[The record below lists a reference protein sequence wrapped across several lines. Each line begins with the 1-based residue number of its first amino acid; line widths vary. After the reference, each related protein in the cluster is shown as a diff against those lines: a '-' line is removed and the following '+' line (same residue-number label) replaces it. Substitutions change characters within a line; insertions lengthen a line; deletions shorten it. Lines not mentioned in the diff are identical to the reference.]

1 MKNYFLLKYYI
12 SLLKEYIF
20 IFSTATILLFISFTK
35 SFSEENVFTINNV
48 IVKGPM
54 DLNFSRDKYIN
65 KAFIDSFEALM
76 SKVLLSKDLHK
87 VMNVKLKKI
96 KNLISSFQIYDESYR
111 NNKYEATFNIFYN
124 DIKIKKFLGRKNI
137 SFSEPK
143 KISVI
148 FFPLLIIDDE
158 IRELDQNFFYREWL
172 NINIK
177 NELINFILPLEDL
190 DDISKMT
197 EIKNKIEE
205 INVDD
210 FVNKYD
216 IKNYVFALM
225 DYQNK
230 KLDIYLKTNFYNN
243 KVSKNIS
250 YDVNDINNEVKLD
263 YILRD
268 LKMKITDPW
277 KEKNIVNLSTPLI
290 LKIKFNHKKLKELDK
305 LKKTFYSISII
316 DNYSLDE
323 FSINNSVIKIY
334 YYGNPKRLR
343 TELVKFGYRLKN
355 DQGFW
360 ELYKDE

>member
-1 MKNYFLLKYYI
+1 
-12 SLLKEYIF
+12 
-20 IFSTATILLFISFTK
+20 
-35 SFSEENVFTINNV
+35 
-48 IVKGPM
+48 
-54 DLNFSRDKYIN
+54 
-65 KAFIDSFEALM
+65 
-76 SKVLLSKDLHK
+76 
-87 VMNVKLKKI
+87 
-96 KNLISSFQIYDESYR
+96 
-111 NNKYEATFNIFYN
+111 
-124 DIKIKKFLGRKNI
+124 
-137 SFSEPK
+137 
-143 KISVI
+143 
-148 FFPLLIIDDE
+148 
-158 IRELDQNFFYREWL
+158 
-172 NINIK
+172 
-177 NELINFILPLEDL
+177 
-190 DDISKMT
+190 MT

-250 YDVNDINNEVKLD
+250 YEVDDINNEIKLD

-268 LKMKITDPW
+268 LKMQITDLW

-290 LKIKFNHKKLKELDK
+290 LTIKFNHKKLKELDK
-305 LKKTFYSISII
+305 LKKTFYSIGII

>member
-1 MKNYFLLKYYI
+1 MKIFKMPKYLI
-12 SLLKEYIF
+12 LIVKEYIF
-20 IFSTATILLFISFTK
+20 IILTATIFFLLTSTNVK
-35 SFSEENVFTINNV
+35 TEENVF
-48 IVKGPM
+48 IVDKLKVEG
-54 DLNFSRDKYIN
+54 DLNANFSRDKYIN
-65 KAFIDSFEALM
+65 KAFIDSFEVLM

-96 KNLISSFQIYDESYR
+96 KNLINSFQIYDESYR

-124 DIKIKKFLGRKNI
+124 DIKIKKFLGKKNI

-148 FFPLLIIDDE
+148 FFPLLIIDEE

-268 LKMKITDPW
+268 LKMQITDLW

-305 LKKTFYSISII
+305 LKKTLYSISII

-323 FSINNSVIKIY
+323 FSINNSVIKIH

>member
-1 MKNYFLLKYYI
+1 MKIFKMSKYLI
-12 SLLKEYIF
+12 LIVKEYIF
-20 IFSTATILLFISFTK
+20 IILTATIFFLLTFTNVK
-35 SFSEENVFTINNV
+35 TEENVF
-48 IVKGPM
+48 IVDKLKVEG
-54 DLNFSRDKYIN
+54 DLNASFSRDKYIN

-76 SKVLLSKDLHK
+76 SKVLLAKDLHK

-124 DIKIKKFLGRKNI
+124 DIKIKKFLRKKNI

-250 YDVNDINNEVKLD
+250 YEVDDINNEVKLD

-268 LKMKITDPW
+268 LKMQITDLW

-290 LKIKFNHKKLKELDK
+290 LTIKFKHKKLKELDK
-305 LKKTFYSISII
+305 LKKTFYSIGII